1 MTQFTSPLAQTSCR
15 WTPEQIA
22 AKQAESMRLVRERIR
37 QEKLDGG
44 SGHSKATTTEKV
56 RRQLL
61 RLRKTWSACQ
71 RNRNRDAIYKYL
83 GSVYELVARW
93 RSQGQV
99 VSRARRVRMLM
110 QKTTSLEFD
119 LFALLI
125 EATSDLKKVDRKMRS
140 KWSRVLRF
148 AEKYKP
154 EAEPLKTFIKYRGG
168 INACA
173 ALYARHLG
181 VRHQCDEMADHFTCA
196 SSHASASSNEKEYS
210 WSRTSER
217 ILPPSARFMM

>member
-15 WTPEQIA
+15 WTPEQIEK
-22 AKQAESMRLVRERIR
+22 KQDESLRLVRERIR

-44 SGHSKATTTEKV
+44 SAHRKASPTDRV

-83 GSVYELVARW
+83 GGVYELVARW
-93 RSQGQV
+93 RSQGRAE
-99 VSRARRVRMLM
+99 SRARCVRMLM
-110 QKTTSLEFD
+110 QKTTSLELD
-119 LFALLI
+119 PFALVI

-140 KWSRVLRF
+140 KWCRVLRF

-154 EAEPLKTFIKYRGG
+154 KAESVKGFIRKHGG

-173 ALYARHLG
+173 GLYARRLG
-181 VRHQCDEMADHFTCA
+181 
-196 SSHASASSNEKEYS
+196 
-210 WSRTSER
+210 
-217 ILPPSARFMM
+217 

>member
-1 MTQFTSPLAQTSCR
+1 MTQFTSPLVQTSSR
-15 WTPEQIA
+15 WTPEQIEK
-22 AKQAESMRLVRERIR
+22 KQDESMRLVRERIR

-44 SGHSKATTTEKV
+44 SASSKSTTTDRV

-93 RSQGQV
+93 RSQGHV
-99 VSRARRVRMLM
+99 ESRARLVRTLM
-110 QKTTSLEFD
+110 QKTSSLEPD
-119 LFALLI
+119 PFAFVI

-140 KWSRVLRF
+140 KWTRALRF
-148 AEKYKP
+148 AEKCKP
-154 EAEPLKTFIKYRGG
+154 EVMPLKTFIKQRGG

-173 ALYARHLG
+173 ALYARRLG
-181 VRHQCDEMADHFTCA
+181 
-196 SSHASASSNEKEYS
+196 
-210 WSRTSER
+210 
-217 ILPPSARFMM
+217 

>member
-1 MTQFTSPLAQTSCR
+1 MTQFTLPLAQTSCR
-15 WTPEQIA
+15 WTPEQIEK
-22 AKQAESMRLVRERIR
+22 KQDESLRLVRERIR

-44 SGHSKATTTEKV
+44 SASSKSTRTDRV

-93 RSQGQV
+93 RSQGRAESQ
-99 VSRARRVRMLM
+99 ARRVRLLM
-110 QKTTSLEFD
+110 QKTTSLELD
-119 LFALLI
+119 PHAIVI
-125 EATSDLKKVDRKMRS
+125 EATSDRKKVDRKMRS
-140 KWSRVLRF
+140 KWCRVLRF

-154 EAEPLKTFIKYRGG
+154 EAEPLKTFIKHRGG

-173 ALYARHLG
+173 ALYACRLG
-181 VRHQCDEMADHFTCA
+181 RLHQIMPMRF
-196 SSHASASSNEKEYS
+196 SPNE
-210 WSRTSER
+210 TSD
-217 ILPPSARFMM
+217 